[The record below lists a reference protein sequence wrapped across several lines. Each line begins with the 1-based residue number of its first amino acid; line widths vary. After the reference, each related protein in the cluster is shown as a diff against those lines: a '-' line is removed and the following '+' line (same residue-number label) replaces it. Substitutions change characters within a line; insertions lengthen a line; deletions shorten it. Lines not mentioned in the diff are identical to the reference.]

1 MMKRKADS
9 RVTQWLLKRL
19 RTLDTPTTRDSLAE
33 ALQYAHEFVFPGA
46 RYLTI
51 ETCARQ
57 LRLAFNELERQGYP
71 VISDGHGFRL
81 ATTPEERTKAARKL
95 EKMGLSLLKRASII
109 RGLTLDG
116 EMKQLSLEEL

>member
-1 MMKRKADS
+1 MRRKAVEGIS
-9 RVTQWLLKRL
+9 RYVLLALSQSSPLTRNEL
-19 RTLDTPTTRDSLAE
+19 QDGLVALTWTLGWTPDTCS
-33 ALQYAHEFVFPGA
+33 
-46 RYLTI
+46 
-51 ETCARQ
+51 RQ

-81 ATTPEERTKAARKL
+81 ATTPEERSKAAKKL

-116 EMKQLSLEEL
+116 EMKQLSLEDV